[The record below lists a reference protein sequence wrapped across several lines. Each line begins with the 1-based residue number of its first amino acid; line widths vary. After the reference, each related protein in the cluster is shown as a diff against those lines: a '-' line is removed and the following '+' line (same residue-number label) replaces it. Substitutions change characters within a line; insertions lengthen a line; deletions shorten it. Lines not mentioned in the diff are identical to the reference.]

1 MQNEIT
7 SRKLIMILN
16 QLSVLLPNQPG
27 QLANFF
33 ELLMNNKIYIR
44 SLTVAETEDYGLLLL
59 LVDQFE
65 KCVGFLEK
73 KEILYSTTEVVAVRL
88 SDNIGQLYKI
98 AKTLGSNN
106 INIEYLYTYSEHS
119 SQGTT
124 ITVLKL
130 DDNEKG
136 NDVLKDNGF
145 DVL

>member
-1 MQNEIT
+1 M
-7 SRKLIMILN
+7 SLR
-16 QLSVLLPNQPG
+16 QLSVFLPNQPG

-65 KCVGFLEK
+65 KCVQLLEE
-73 KEILYSTTEVVAVRL
+73 KEILYSISEVVAVRL

-106 INIEYLYTYSEHS
+106 INIEYLYTYSEHT
-119 SQGTT
+119 SQAKT
-124 ITVLKL
+124 IMVLRL

-136 NDVLKDNGF
+136 NEVLKNNGF
-145 DVL
+145 DVIENLS